1 MTVEEKT
8 LFAKKCLL
16 SVLGSAILAFGLCH
30 IHAYSGVTEG
40 GVLGLTLLFKN
51 HWALSPA
58 VTGFILNAACYLFGI
73 KTLGRDFLI
82 FSLIS
87 GGGFSLFYALFDCF
101 EPFFPFLLENT
112 AANALLSAIF
122 GALFVGIGVG
132 LCIRAGGA
140 PTGDDALAMSLSK
153 ITKLDIRIIYLISDL
168 TVLSLSLSYIP
179 IKRIAFS
186 LLTVILSGQIIGLL
200 QKPLPRKRHS

>member
-1 MTVEEKT
+1 MKGFTV
-8 LFAKKCLL
+8 FAKKCLL

-40 GVLGLTLLFKN
+40 GGLGLTLLFKY

-58 VTGFILNAACYLFGI
+58 VTGFILNAVCYLVGI

-101 EPFFPFLLENT
+101 EPFFPFLLESN
-112 AANALLSAIF
+112 AENALISALL

-132 LCIRAGGA
+132 LCVRAGGA

-200 QKPLPRKRHS
+200 QKPLPRKKHS

>member
-101 EPFFPFLLENT
+101 EPFFPFLLGNT
-112 AANALLSAIF
+112 AANALLSAIL

-132 LCIRAGGA
+132 LCVRAGGA

-200 QKPLPRKRHS
+200 QKPLPCKRQ

>member
-1 MTVEEKT
+1 MT
-8 LFAKKCLL
+8 LDDICPFAKKCVF

-51 HWALSPA
+51 LWMLSPA

-73 KTLGRDFLI
+73 KTLGREFVI

-87 GGGFSLFYALFDCF
+87 SGCFSLFYAIFDCF
-101 EPFFPFLLENT
+101 EPFFPSLAENS
-112 AANALLSAIF
+112 LLSAIF
-122 GALFVGIGVG
+122 GALFVGVGVG
-132 LCIRAGGA
+132 LCVKAGGA

-153 ITKLDIRIIYLISDL
+153 LTKLDIRVIYLISDL
-168 TVLSLSLSYIP
+168 SVLSLSLVYIP

-200 QKPLPRKRHS
+200 QKPPTRKQ

>member
-1 MTVEEKT
+1 M
-8 LFAKKCLL
+8 FAKKCFV

-51 HWALSPA
+51 LWELSPA

-87 GGGFSLFYALFDCF
+87 SVGFSLFYALFDCF
-101 EPFFPFLLENT
+101 EPLFPSLAE
-112 AANALLSAIF
+112 NALLSAIF
-122 GALFVGIGVG
+122 GALFVGVGVG
-132 LCIRAGGA
+132 LCVRAGGA

-153 ITKLDIRIIYLISDL
+153 LTKLDIRVIYLISDL
-168 TVLSLSLSYIP
+168 TVLSLSLVYIP
-179 IKRIAFS
+179 VKRIAFS

-200 QKPLPRKRHS
+200 QKPLVRKR